1 MRNNSFTPLGQEVN
15 VDTVGDDKSDTIYSL
30 VVRI

>member
-1 MRNNSFTPLGQEVN
+1 MRNSSFTSLAQEVN
-15 VDTVGDDKSDTIYSL
+15 VDTVGDDKSDAIYSL

>member
-1 MRNNSFTPLGQEVN
+1 MRNSSFTPLAQEVN
-15 VDTVGDDKSDTIYSL
+15 VDTVGDDKSDTIYNL